1 MDAPMI
7 DGTFCRWRRG
17 EGIAYASAMSAAAR
31 PVSAASEMLTVVDRV
46 NEALDVFLA
55 ARRQEIEWREPQ
67 AVVLIDEVLRLVAAG
82 GKRLRPAFCYWGY
95 RAAGGAD
102 GEPIVRAAAALEL
115 LHTMALV
122 HDDLMDGTSER
133 RGVATTMPRMSH
145 EARERGLG
153 TGDPESFGESAAL
166 LVGDLAA
173 VLADRLLLESGVQAS
188 ALARALAPY
197 HEMRTDMAIG
207 QFLDIA
213 VVPVDPAAAR
223 RIAAMKGGSYT
234 VEGPLLVGAALAGAT
249 TFVQTRLR
257 RFGAPLGEAFQLRD
271 DLLDGDGRHA
281 AKAKDVNALVSEAVA
296 ALDPQVLD
304 PVAVESL
311 RSLAGL
317 IAMR

>member
-1 MDAPMI
+1 
-7 DGTFCRWRRG
+7 
-17 EGIAYASAMSAAAR
+17 MSAAAR
-31 PVSAASEMLTVVDRV
+31 PLPLSASGSQMLTALDGV
-46 NEALDVFLA
+46 NETLEVFLA

-67 AVVLIDEVLRLVAAG
+67 AVVLIDELLRLVRAG

-95 RAAGGAD
+95 RAAGGVD
-102 GEPIVRAAAALEL
+102 GEPIVKAAAALEL

-122 HDDLMDGTSER
+122 HDDLIDGTAER
-133 RGVATTMPRMSH
+133 RGVPTTMPHLSDQ
-145 EARERGLG
+145 ARERGLG

-173 VLADRLLLESGVQAS
+173 VLADRLLLESGFQAS

-207 QFLDIA
+207 QYLDIA

-223 RIAAMKGGSYT
+223 RIAALKGGSYS
-234 VEGPLLVGAALAGAT
+234 VEGPLLIGAALAGGT
-249 TFVQTRLR
+249 TLVQTRLR

-271 DLLDGDGRHA
+271 DLQDGDGRHPVT
-281 AKAKDVNALVSEAVA
+281 AKDVNALVGSAIA

-304 PVAVESL
+304 PLAVESL

>member
-1 MDAPMI
+1 M
-7 DGTFCRWRRG
+7 T
-17 EGIAYASAMSAAAR
+17 AAAR
-31 PVSAASEMLTVVDRV
+31 AVSASASEMLTALDQV

-55 ARRQEIEWREPQ
+55 ARRQEVEWREPQ
-67 AVVLIDEVLRLVAAG
+67 AVVLIDEVLRLVRAG

-95 RAAGGAD
+95 RAAGGVD
-102 GEPIVRAAAALEL
+102 GEPIAKAAAALEL

-122 HDDLMDGTSER
+122 HDDLIDGTSER
-133 RGVATTMPRMSH
+133 RGVPTSVPSLADQ
-145 EARERGLG
+145 ARQRGLG
-153 TGDPESFGESAAL
+153 TGDPERFGASAAL

-173 VLADRLLLESGVQAS
+173 VLADRLMLESGFPAA

-197 HEMRTDMAIG
+197 HDMRTDMAIG

-234 VEGPLLVGAALAGAT
+234 VEGPLLIGAALAGAT
-249 TFVQTRLR
+249 TFVQTRMR

-271 DLLDGDGRHA
+271 DLMDGDGRHGA
-281 AKAKDVNALVSEAVA
+281 TAKDVNALVAEAIA

-304 PVAVESL
+304 PTAVEAL

-317 IAMR
+317 LTMR

>member
-1 MDAPMI
+1 M
-7 DGTFCRWRRG
+7 T
-17 EGIAYASAMSAAAR
+17 AAAR
-31 PVSAASEMLTVVDRV
+31 PLPLSASASQMLSVLDGV
-46 NEALDVFLA
+46 NGALEVFLA

-67 AVVLIDEVLRLVAAG
+67 AAVLIDELLRLVRAG

-95 RAAGGAD
+95 RAAGGVD
-102 GEPIVRAAAALEL
+102 GEPIVKAAAALEL

-122 HDDLMDGTSER
+122 HDDLIDGTAER
-133 RGVATTMPRMSH
+133 RGVPTTMPRLSDQ
-145 EARERGLG
+145 ARERGLG

-173 VLADRLLLESGVQAS
+173 VLADRLLLESGFHAP

-207 QFLDIA
+207 QYLDIA

-223 RIAAMKGGSYT
+223 RIAALKGGSYS
-234 VEGPLLVGAALAGAT
+234 VEGPLLVGAALAGGT
-249 TFVQTRLR
+249 TLVQTRLR

-271 DLLDGDGRHA
+271 DLLDGDARHTIT
-281 AKAKDVNALVSEAVA
+281 AKDVNALVGSAIA

-304 PVAVESL
+304 PLAVESL

>member
-1 MDAPMI
+1 M
-7 DGTFCRWRRG
+7 T
-17 EGIAYASAMSAAAR
+17 AAAR
-31 PVSAASEMLTVVDRV
+31 PLPMSAASAEMEKVVDRV
-46 NEALDVFLA
+46 NGALYAFLA
-55 ARRQEIEWREPQ
+55 ARRQEVEWREPQ
-67 AVVLIDEVLRLVAAG
+67 AVLLIDEMIRLVRAG

-95 RAAGGAD
+95 RAAGGVD
-102 GEPIVRAAAALEL
+102 GEPIAKAGAALEL
-115 LHTMALV
+115 LHTMALI
-122 HDDLMDGTSER
+122 HDDLIDGTSER
-133 RGVATTMPRMSH
+133 RGVETTMPSLSR
-145 EARERGLG
+145 AAAERGLG
-153 TGDPESFGESAAL
+153 SGDPDSFGESAAL

-173 VLADRLLLESGVQAS
+173 VLADRLLLESGFPAA

-207 QFLDIA
+207 QYLDIA

-223 RIAAMKGGSYT
+223 RIAALKGGSYS

-249 TFVQTRLR
+249 TLVQTRLR

-281 AKAKDVNALVSEAVA
+281 ATTNDVNALVSTAVA

-304 PVAVESL
+304 PTAVESL
-311 RSLAGL
+311 RSMAGL

>member
-1 MDAPMI
+1 MI
-7 DGTFCRWRRG
+7 DGTFCRWRCG
-17 EGIAYASAMSAAAR
+17 GGIAYASAMTAAR
-31 PVSAASEMLTVVDRV
+31 PVSLSASASEMLSVVDRV
-46 NEALDVFLA
+46 NAALEIFLG
-55 ARRQEIEWREPQ
+55 ARRQEVEWREPQ
-67 AVVLIDEVLRLVAAG
+67 AVVLIDEVLRLLGAG

-95 RAAGGAD
+95 RAASGVD
-102 GEPIVRAAAALEL
+102 GDPIVKAAAALEL

-122 HDDLMDGTSER
+122 HDDLIDGASER
-133 RGVATTMPRMSH
+133 RGVPTTAL
-145 EARERGLG
+145 ELGQQARERGMG
-153 TGDPESFGESAAL
+153 AGDPDRYGESTAL

-173 VLADRLLLESGVQAS
+173 VLADRLLLESGCPAP
-188 ALARALAPY
+188 ALIRALAPY

-207 QFLDIA
+207 QFLDLS

-234 VEGPLLVGAALAGAT
+234 VEGPLLMGAALAGAS

-271 DLLDGDGRHA
+271 DLLDGDARHTA
-281 AKAKDVNALVSEAVA
+281 TAKDVNTLVGEAIS

-311 RSLAGL
+311 RSMAGL

>member
-1 MDAPMI
+1 
-7 DGTFCRWRRG
+7 
-17 EGIAYASAMSAAAR
+17 MSAAAR
-31 PVSAASEMLTVVDRV
+31 PLSASTSEMLTVLDRV
-46 NEALDVFLA
+46 NEALDTFLA
-55 ARRQEIEWREPQ
+55 ARRQEVEWREPQ
-67 AVVLIDEVLRLVAAG
+67 AVVLIDEVLRLVRAG

-95 RAAGGAD
+95 RAAGGVD
-102 GEPIVRAAAALEL
+102 GDPIVRAAAALEL

-122 HDDLMDGTSER
+122 HDDLIDGTSER
-133 RGVATTMPRMSH
+133 RGVPTTVPHLSRVAS
-145 EARERGLG
+145 ERGLG
-153 TGDPESFGESAAL
+153 TGDPEGFGEWGAL

-173 VLADRLLLESGVQAS
+173 VLADRLLLESGVHAP
-188 ALARALAPY
+188 ALVRALAPY

-223 RIAAMKGGSYT
+223 RIAALKGGSYT
-234 VEGPLLVGAALAGAT
+234 VEGPLLVGAALAGAST
-249 TFVQTRLR
+249 LVETRLR

-281 AKAKDVNALVSEAVA
+281 ATAKDVNALVGDAIA
-296 ALDPQVLD
+296 ALDPKVLD
-304 PVAVESL
+304 PVALESL